1 MFALRVVLSYS
12 FNLNCYDAYSECVF
26 IITNVFMNHYGEQSC
41 DIYNPKEVV
50 LTSKARA
57 KGREPAEN
65 GIKLCENARRGDTG
79 KFLWQGRGGI
89 SYLFLAISRRFG
101 NFAH

>member
-26 IITNVFMNHYGEQSC
+26 IVTNVFMNHYGELSC

-65 GIKLCENARRGDTG
+65 GIKLCENARRGD
-79 KFLWQGRGGI
+79 R
-89 SYLFLAISRRFG
+89 
-101 NFAH
+101 